1 MRRLLI
7 ATAAC
12 SLFAAPASAAVL
24 NIPIDNFGNAQG
36 PVEDLVLGG
45 GGVSSGVLAYT
56 LGGHSFDRE
65 FSVELLAFLA
75 PIQAQAEVALGV
87 FDIVN
92 GTGEKSEV
100 ILNYTVPASVEA
112 IRASAIGLVD
122 VALFF
127 RLTAVDLNPITIN
140 AELNGND
147 LGPVIPAVS
156 LPGFYYFNVSPLVPI
171 DGSLKLIFNG
181 DPGYDLTID
190 DLHWQLTGDSF
201 DVPGPA
207 MLGLFGLGLTG
218 LALARR
224 RKAG

>member
-1 MRRLLI
+1 M
-7 ATAAC
+7 
-12 SLFAAPASAAVL
+12 L
-24 NIPIDNFGNAQG
+24 NIAIDSFGNPQG
-36 PVEDLVLGG
+36 PVEDLVLGA
-45 GGVSSGVLAYT
+45 GGVSSVVLGYA
-56 LGGHSFDRE
+56 LGGHSLDRE

-75 PIQAQAEVALGV
+75 PIQAQAQVALGV

-100 ILNYTVPASVEA
+100 LLSYTVPASVEA

-156 LPGFYYFNVSPLVPI
+156 LPGFYFFSVSPLVPI
-171 DGSLKLIFNG
+171 NGSLKLIFNG
-181 DPGYDLTID
+181 GPGYDLTID

-201 DVPGPA
+201 QVPGPA
-207 MLGLFGLGLTG
+207 MPGLFWLGLTG